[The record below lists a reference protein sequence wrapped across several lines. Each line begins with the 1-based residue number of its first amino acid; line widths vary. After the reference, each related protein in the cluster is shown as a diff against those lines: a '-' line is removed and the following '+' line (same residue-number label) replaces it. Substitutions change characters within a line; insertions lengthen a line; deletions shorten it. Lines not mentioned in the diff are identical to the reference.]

1 MWKKSTESDRI
12 AELEFE
18 LERQRAQ
25 RARELEKIHAR
36 HRDIFEALL
45 LENEALHILLQK
57 ERENHGNDL
66 P

>member
-18 LERQRAQ
+18 LERQ